1 MQYGDACASV
11 GSEPIGGSRGNR
23 HGIWLSRTLDAT
35 RPRSLALD
43 GNERS
48 RGELPTQGAQVAS
61 TVDACAAN
69 RESHRRERALTA
81 ITSRLYSAST
91 VPCNAEKATGGVNQ
105 SGTRTYRPEND
116 SIPIPF
122 FPFRASAVVR
132 AVPHLYVIAMTGRS
146 GTVHDKEGIEWRES
160 NRYIIPALLRV
171 RLDRKARP
179 LCVA

>member
-69 RESHRRERALTA
+69 RESHRRARANSNHL
-81 ITSRLYSAST
+81 S
-91 VPCNAEKATGGVNQ
+91 
-105 SGTRTYRPEND
+105 
-116 SIPIPF
+116 PILCLNSSVQ
-122 FPFRASAVVR
+122 RGES
-132 AVPHLYVIAMTGRS
+132 HW
-146 GTVHDKEGIEWRES
+146 WRQPIGNED
-160 NRYIIPALLRV
+160 L
-171 RLDRKARP
+171 
-179 LCVA
+179 

>member
-1 MQYGDACASV
+1 MLSVKETRIEKKEKHFSGESKRCVFNPPNAFMQYGDACASV

-48 RGELPTQGAQVAS
+48 RGELPSQPKEPESLRRS
-61 TVDACAAN
+61 TRAPRIVKAIA
-69 RESHRRERALTA
+69 ERALTA

-105 SGTRTYRPEND
+105 SGTRTYRPDND

-122 FPFRASAVVR
+122 FSFSGFSSGPSSA
-132 AVPHLYVIAMTGRS
+132 PPI
-146 GTVHDKEGIEWRES
+146 
-160 NRYIIPALLRV
+160 RYRY
-171 RLDRKARP
+171 DRPVGNGAW
-179 LCVA
+179 